1 MKMCIMRPIVNMYS
15 SGTDYLEVSVIQH
28 YLFQIRMR
36 SSVNRTPFGVASL
49 GGVLRAVWEPPLK
62 SGDPPFDNTTAT
74 SVRAWYALN
83 RVPITAITVT
93 FIYVDQR

>member
-1 MKMCIMRPIVNMYS
+1 MKPIVNMYS
-15 SGTDYLEVSVIQH
+15 FGSDYLEVSVIQN

-49 GGVLRAVWEPPLK
+49 GGVLRAVWESPLWAT
-62 SGDPPFDNTTAT
+62 PLRHTTAT

-83 RVPITAITVT
+83 RVTVSAVRFT
-93 FIYVDQR
+93 FNYGMDQR

>member
-1 MKMCIMRPIVNMYS
+1 MHPFS
-15 SGTDYLEVSVIQH
+15 TDYLEVSVIHH

-49 GGVLRAVWEPPLK
+49 GGVLRAVWVSPLWAT
-62 SGDPPFDNTTAT
+62 PLRHTTAT

-83 RVPITAITVT
+83 RVTMTALTVT
-93 FIYVDQR
+93 FNYGMDQR